1 MKTWDLLD
9 RQTGEV
15 LLRGWSSVAAP
26 EEPGVLE
33 RWEVAYCRETGEVVY
48 R

>member
-1 MKTWDLLD
+1 MGLKTWDVLD

-15 LLRGWSSVAAP
+15 LLSDIYTDRDTLS
-26 EEPGVLE
+26 VLE